1 MNNVNK
7 IALILSFIFPGFGQI
22 SNREYMKG
30 MSFIILQ
37 ISFIILVFYP
47 ESTFFS
53 IGMVAIPLLWI
64 WGMVDASRIYQ
75 NYSSEHRRAQR
86 RRNIRLTLGIIAFGI
101 LSEAIFV
108 PIILNIRS
116 HYNIASE
123 EQIKNELRLSEVS
136 PDARSHPKN
145 LEESIHASSDTSPN
159 SPSFSEG
166 STSVYDKK
174 APVDNKTSS
183 PSSLPNDFEPQSR
196 PRQNPTAANED
207 TFRVPEKSSVSP
219 AWIVTVSVSEKYD
232 EISKLYLELRK
243 KYSQVQIIPVSSNQK
258 QNAYAVAIAGF
269 ATISEAENIAVQLRK
284 DIPKCF
290 VASYENP
297 AIPVK

>member
-7 IALILSFIFPGFGQI
+7 IALISSFIFPGFGQI

-30 MSFIILQ
+30 ITFIILQ
-37 ISFIILVFYP
+37 IIFIILVFYP

-75 NYSSEHRRAQR
+75 NYSSEHRRAYR

-108 PIILNIRS
+108 PIVLNIRS

-123 EQIKNELRLSEVS
+123 EQINNELRL
-136 PDARSHPKN
+136 
-145 LEESIHASSDTSPN
+145 N
-159 SPSFSEG
+159 SPSVSEG

-174 APVDNKTSS
+174 ASVENKTSS

-196 PRQNPTAANED
+196 PRQNSTAVSEN
-207 TFRVPEKSSVSP
+207 TFRVPEKNSASSSWV
-219 AWIVTVSVSEKYD
+219 VTVSVSEKY
-232 EISKLYLELRK
+232 
-243 KYSQVQIIPVSSNQK
+243 
-258 QNAYAVAIAGF
+258 
-269 ATISEAENIAVQLRK
+269 
-284 DIPKCF
+284 
-290 VASYENP
+290 
-297 AIPVK
+297 